1 MMRNRAGGL
10 LIEDGKLLLIH
21 RIKNGNEYYVVPGGG
36 IEEGEDLETA
46 TKRELKEEIGID
58 VQLLDDKP
66 IMQLLGENGI
76 QFFTLVKRIN
86 GEIGTGEGPEF
97 NDESYANNGIYSA
110 EMIKIEDIVN
120 GKVNMVPETIKKEF
134 IDLVVGLNKNF
145 YSLKSVDLV
154 KCKV

>member
-1 MMRNRAGGL
+1 MRNRAGGL

-58 VQLLDDKP
+58 VQLFDDKP